1 MHPSESMSA
10 SAWVQRAVVTDC
22 DKMITFCVK
31 KEGLLPAPRTV
42 LSIRGLVSPAPRAFL
57 SVRGLVS
64 PAPRAFLP
72 VRGLVKPAPRT
83 FLPVRGLRSVLSVAR
98 F

>member
-31 KEGLLPAPRTV
+31 KEGLL
-42 LSIRGLVSPAPRAFL
+42 PAPRAFL

>member
-1 MHPSESMSA
+1 MHPPESMSA

-42 LSIRGLVSPAPRAFL
+42 LSIRGLVC
-57 SVRGLVS
+57 

>member
-22 DKMITFCVK
+22 DKMITSCVK
-31 KEGLLPAPRTV
+31 KEGLLPAPCTV

-57 SVRGLVS
+57 SVRGLV
-64 PAPRAFLP
+64 
-72 VRGLVKPAPRT
+72 KPAPRT
-83 FLPVRGLRSVLSVAR
+83 FLPV
-98 F
+98 